1 MEEGPGFPAAGAAN
15 RSRPSGLVRRP
26 MHFELTGDQRAIRDM
41 VREFAA
47 KEIAPVAARH
57 DREHSFPMAT
67 TRRMGELGLLG
78 ITVPQEYG
86 GPGADYVSF
95 ALVAEELARAD
106 ASHSV
111 IFGANASLSVGPVMA
126 FGTEGQKRK
135 WLPGLAS
142 GKLLGCYALTEPE
155 SGSDAGSLR
164 TTARRDGDHYVIDG
178 AKQFITNGGVADAC
192 IVVARTDPKST
203 DARGVSA
210 FIVDAKSK
218 GFKVGRN
225 EQKLGL
231 NASYTNQIFFEGLQV
246 PAENRLGREGEGF
259 KVAMATL
266 DTGRIMC
273 AAGSTGLARAAF
285 EDSLAYSKERKQFGK
300 PIATNQ
306 AIQWKLADM
315 DVNIEAGRNLYLK
328 SAWLKD
334 RGENFTH
341 AASRAKL
348 FASEMAM
355 KATIDGV
362 QIHGGNGY
370 TKDYA
375 VERYMRDIKIFEI
388 FEGTSE
394 IQRLV
399 IARHILG
406 G

>member
-1 MEEGPGFPAAGAAN
+1 
-15 RSRPSGLVRRP
+15 
-26 MHFELTGDQRAIRDM
+26 MHFELSDDQRAIRDM

-47 KEIAPVAARH
+47 KEIRPIAAQH
-57 DREHSFPMAT
+57 DRDHTFPMAT
-67 TRRMGELGLLG
+67 AKRMGELGLLG
-78 ITVPQEYG
+78 ITVPERYG

-111 IFGANASLSVGPVMA
+111 IFGANASLSVGPIMA
-126 FGTEGQKRK
+126 FGTQEQKAT

-155 SGSDAGSLR
+155 AGSDAGSLK
-164 TTARRDGDHYVIDG
+164 TSARKEGDHYVVDG
-178 AKQFITNGGVADAC
+178 QKQFITNGGVADVC
-192 IVVARTDPKST
+192 ILFARTDPKSA
-203 DARGVSA
+203 DAKGVSA
-210 FIVDAKSK
+210 FIVDTKSK

-225 EQKLGL
+225 ESKLGL
-231 NASYTNQIFFEGLQV
+231 NASYTNQLFFEGLQV
-246 PAENRLGREGEGF
+246 PQENLLGKEGEGF

-266 DTGRIMC
+266 DTGRIMA
-273 AAGSTGLARAAF
+273 AAGSTGIARAAY
-285 EDSLAYSKERKQFGK
+285 EDSLAYAKERRQFGK

-315 DVNIEAGRNLYLK
+315 DVAIEAGRNLYLK
-328 SAWLKD
+328 AAWLKD
-334 RGENFTH
+334 KGEPFTH

-348 FASEMAM
+348 FCSEMAT

-370 TKDYA
+370 TKDYS

-394 IQRLV
+394 VQRLV
-399 IARHILG
+399 IARHVLG
-406 G
+406 A

>member
-1 MEEGPGFPAAGAAN
+1 
-15 RSRPSGLVRRP
+15 
-26 MHFELTGDQRAIRDM
+26 MHFELSDDQRAIRDM

-47 KEIAPVAARH
+47 KEIRPIAAQH
-57 DREHSFPMAT
+57 DRDHTFPMAT
-67 TRRMGELGLLG
+67 AKRMGELGLLG
-78 ITVPQEYG
+78 ITVPERYG

-111 IFGANASLSVGPVMA
+111 IFGANASLSVGPIMA
-126 FGTEGQKRK
+126 FGTQEQKAT

-155 SGSDAGSLR
+155 AGSDAGSLK
-164 TTARRDGDHYVIDG
+164 TSARREGDHYVVDG
-178 AKQFITNGGVADAC
+178 QKQFITNGGVADVC
-192 IVVARTDPKST
+192 ILFARTDPKSA
-203 DARGVSA
+203 DAKGVSA
-210 FIVDAKSK
+210 FIVDTKSK

-225 EQKLGL
+225 ESKLGL
-231 NASYTNQIFFEGLQV
+231 NASYTNQLFFEGLQV
-246 PAENRLGREGEGF
+246 PQENLLGKEGEGF

-266 DTGRIMC
+266 DTGRIMA
-273 AAGSTGLARAAF
+273 AAGSTGIARAAY
-285 EDSLAYSKERKQFGK
+285 EDSLAYAKERRQFGK

-315 DVNIEAGRNLYLK
+315 DVAIEAGRNLYLK
-328 SAWLKD
+328 AAWLKD
-334 RGENFTH
+334 KGEPFTH

-348 FASEMAM
+348 FCSEMAT

-370 TKDYA
+370 TKDYS

-394 IQRLV
+394 VQRLV
-399 IARHILG
+399 IARHVLG
-406 G
+406 A

>member
-1 MEEGPGFPAAGAAN
+1 MGAT
-15 RSRPSGLVRRP
+15 PSAKRRP
-26 MHFELTGDQRAIRDM
+26 LTRRLHVCGAPPVGVDFQLSEDQRAIRDM

-47 KEIAPVAARH
+47 KEVTPIAAKH
-57 DREHSFPMAT
+57 DREHTFPMAT
-67 TRRMGELGLLG
+67 AKRMGELGLLG
-78 ITVPQEYG
+78 ITVPEAYG

-111 IFGANASLSVGPVMA
+111 IFGANASLSVGPILN
-126 FGTEGQKRK
+126 FGSEEQKQRYLGK
-135 WLPGLAS
+135 LAS
-142 GKLLGCYALTEPE
+142 GQYLGCYALTEPE

-164 TTARRDGDHYVIDG
+164 TSARKDGDHYVVNGQKLFISNG
-178 AKQFITNGGVADAC
+178 AVADVC
-192 IVVARTDPKST
+192 ILFARTDPKST

-210 FIVDAKSK
+210 FIVDTKSK

-231 NASYTNQIFFEGLQV
+231 NASYTNQLFFEDMAV
-246 PAENRLGREGEGF
+246 PGANRLGKEGEGF
-259 KVAMATL
+259 KIAMATL
-266 DTGRIMC
+266 DTGRIMA
-273 AAGSTGLARAAF
+273 AAGSTGIARAAY
-285 EDSLAYSKERKQFGK
+285 EDSVAYSKERKQFGR
-300 PIATNQ
+300 PIADNQ

-315 DVNIEAGRNLYLK
+315 DVAIEAGRNLYLK
-328 SAWLKD
+328 AAWLKD
-334 RGENFTH
+334 KGQPFTH

-348 FASEMAM
+348 FCSETAM
-355 KATIDGV
+355 KATIEGV

-399 IARHILG
+399 IARHVLG
-406 G
+406 A

>member
-1 MEEGPGFPAAGAAN
+1 VQF
-15 RSRPSGLVRRP
+15 S
-26 MHFELTGDQRAIRDM
+26 LTDEQRAIRDM

-47 KEIAPVAARH
+47 REIAPVAGKH

-67 TRRMGELGLLG
+67 AKRMGELGLLG
-78 ITVPQEYG
+78 VTVPEKYG

-111 IFGANASLSVGPVMA
+111 IFGANASLSVGPILN
-126 FGTEGQKRK
+126 FGTEAQKENY
-135 WLPGLAS
+135 LPGLSS

-155 SGSDAGSLR
+155 AGSDAGSLK
-164 TTARRDGDHYVIDG
+164 TTARRDGDDYVIDG
-178 AKQFITNGGVADAC
+178 QKVFISNGAVADVC
-192 IVVARTDPKST
+192 ILFARTDPKST

-210 FIVDAKSK
+210 FIVDTKTS

-225 EQKLGL
+225 EHKLGL
-231 NASYTNQIFFEGLQV
+231 NASYTNQLFFEGMRV
-246 PAENRLGREGEGF
+246 PAANRLGAEGEGF
-259 KVAMATL
+259 KIAMATL
-266 DTGRIMC
+266 DTGRIMA
-273 AAGSTGLARAAF
+273 AAGSTGIARAAY
-285 EDSLAYSKERKQFGK
+285 EDSVAYAKERKQFGK
-300 PIATNQ
+300 PIASNQ

-315 DVNIEAGRNLYLK
+315 DVHIEAGRNLYLK
-328 SAWLKD
+328 AAWLKD
-334 RGENFTH
+334 QQQPYTH

-348 FASEMAM
+348 FCSEMAM

-370 TKDYA
+370 TKDYN

-406 G
+406 N

>member
-1 MEEGPGFPAAGAAN
+1 M
-15 RSRPSGLVRRP
+15 RPP
-26 MHFELTGDQRAIRDM
+26 MQFELTEDQRAIRDM

-47 KEIAPVAARH
+47 KEIQPVAAKH

-78 ITVPQEYG
+78 VTVPQEYG

-111 IFGANASLSVGPVMA
+111 IFGANASLSVGPIMA
-126 FGTEGQKRK
+126 FGTDAQKQK

-164 TTARRDGDHYVIDG
+164 TSARRDGDHYVIDG
-178 AKQFITNGGVADAC
+178 AKQFITNGGVADVC
-192 IVVARTDPKST
+192 IVFARTDPKST

-210 FIVDAKSK
+210 FIVDTKSK

-225 EQKLGL
+225 EEKLGL
-231 NASYTNQIFFEGLQV
+231 NASYTNQLFFEGMSV
-246 PAENRLGREGEGF
+246 PAENRLGKEGEGF

-273 AAGSTGLARAAF
+273 AAGSTGIARAAF

-315 DVNIEAGRNLYLK
+315 DVAIEAGRNLYLK
-328 SAWLKD
+328 AAWLKD
-334 RGENFTH
+334 QKQPFTH
-341 AASRAKL
+341 AASRAKV
-348 FASEMAM
+348 FCSEMAM
-355 KATIDGV
+355 KATIEGV

-370 TKDYA
+370 TKDYN

-388 FEGTSE
+388 FEGTNE
-394 IQRLV
+394 IQRMV

-406 G
+406 Q

>member
-1 MEEGPGFPAAGAAN
+1 MQFA
-15 RSRPSGLVRRP
+15 
-26 MHFELTGDQRAIRDM
+26 LTDDQRAIRDM

-47 KEIAPVAARH
+47 TEVAPVAGKH
-57 DREHSFPMAT
+57 DRDHSFPEAT

-78 ITVPQEYG
+78 VTVPAEYG

-111 IFGANASLSVGPVMA
+111 IFGANASLSVGPILN
-126 FGTEGQKRK
+126 FGTEAQKRK
-135 WLPGLAS
+135 YLPGLAS
-142 GKLLGCYALTEPE
+142 GKLLGCYALTESE
-155 SGSDAGSLR
+155 SGSDAGSLK
-164 TTARRDGDHYVIDG
+164 TVARKEGDHYVING
-178 AKQFITNGGVADAC
+178 SKQFITNGGVADLC
-192 IVVARTDPKST
+192 VLFARTDPKST

-210 FIVDAKSK
+210 FLVDTKTK

-225 EQKLGL
+225 EHKLGL
-231 NASYTNQIFFEGLQV
+231 NASFTNQLFFEDMHV
-246 PAENRLGREGEGF
+246 PADALLGREGEGF
-259 KVAMATL
+259 KIAMATL
-266 DTGRIMC
+266 DTGRIMA
-273 AAGSTGLARAAF
+273 AAGSTGIARAAY
-285 EDSLAYSKERKQFGK
+285 EDSIAYAKERKQFGK
-300 PIATNQ
+300 PIASNQ

-315 DVNIEAGRNLYLK
+315 DVNIEAARNLYLK
-328 SAWLKD
+328 AAWLKD
-334 RGENFTH
+334 RNEPYTH

-370 TKDYA
+370 TKDYN

>member
-1 MEEGPGFPAAGAAN
+1 MDFQLTEG
-15 RSRPSGLVRRP
+15 
-26 MHFELTGDQRAIRDM
+26 QRMVRDM
-41 VREFAA
+41 VRKFAQD
-47 KEIAPVAARH
+47 EIQPIAARH
-57 DREHSFPMAT
+57 DRDHTFPMAT
-67 TRRMGELGLLG
+67 AKRMGELGLLG
-78 ITVPQEYG
+78 ITVPERYG

-111 IFGANASLSVGPVMA
+111 IFGANASLSVGPILSFGSEEQKQA
-126 FGTEGQKRK
+126 F
-135 WLPGLAS
+135 LPKLAS
-142 GKLLGCYALTEPE
+142 GEWLGCYALTEPE

-164 TTARRDGDHYVIDG
+164 TTARREGDHYVVDG
-178 AKQFITNGGVADAC
+178 QKQFISNGAVADLC
-192 IVVARTDPKST
+192 VLFARTDPQST
-203 DARGVSA
+203 DARGVTA
-210 FIVDAKSK
+210 FLVDTKSK

-225 EQKLGL
+225 EHKLGL
-231 NASYTNQIFFEGLQV
+231 NASYTNQLFFEGMEV
-246 PAENRLGREGEGF
+246 PAENRLGKEGEGF

-266 DTGRIMC
+266 DTGRIMA
-273 AAGSTGLARAAF
+273 AAGSVGIARAAF
-285 EDSLAYSKERKQFGK
+285 EDSTAYAKERSQFGK

-315 DVNIEAGRNLYLK
+315 DVAIEAGRNLYLK
-328 SAWLKD
+328 AAWLKD
-334 RGENFTH
+334 QGQPFTH

-348 FASEMAM
+348 YCSEMAM

-394 IQRLV
+394 VQRIV
-399 IARHILG
+399 IARHVLG
-406 G
+406 Q

>member
-1 MEEGPGFPAAGAAN
+1 MEFALSEP
-15 RSRPSGLVRRP
+15 
-26 MHFELTGDQRAIRDM
+26 QRMIRDM
-41 VREFAA
+41 VHEFAEREV
-47 KEIAPVAARH
+47 KPVAARH
-57 DREHSFPMAT
+57 DREHSFPEAT

-78 ITVPQEYG
+78 ITVPEQYG

-111 IFGANASLSVGPVMA
+111 IFGANASLTVSPILNW
-126 FGTEGQKRK
+126 GTEEQKEA
-135 WLPGLAS
+135 WLPDLAT
-142 GKLLGCYALTEPE
+142 GKRLGCYALTEPE
-155 SGSDAGSLR
+155 AGSDAGSLK
-164 TTARRDGDHYVIDG
+164 TTARREGDEYVIDG
-178 AKQFITNGGVADAC
+178 QKVFISNGAVADVC
-192 IVVARTDPKST
+192 ILFARTDPATT

-210 FIVDAKSK
+210 FVVETKSD
-218 GFKVGRN
+218 GFSVGRN
-225 EQKLGL
+225 ENKLGL
-231 NASYTNQIFFEGLQV
+231 NASYTNQLFFEGLRV
-246 PAENRLGREGEGF
+246 PAENRLGAEGDGF

-266 DTGRIMC
+266 DTGRIMA
-273 AAGSTGLARAAF
+273 AAGSTGIARAAM
-285 EDSLAYSKERKQFGK
+285 EDSIAYAQQRQQFGK
-300 PIATNQ
+300 PIASFQ

-315 DVNIEAGRNLYLK
+315 DVHVEAARNLYLK
-328 SAWLKD
+328 AAWLKD
-334 RGENFTH
+334 QGQPHTH

-370 TKDYA
+370 TRDYA

>member
-1 MEEGPGFPAAGAAN
+1 MEFALSEP
-15 RSRPSGLVRRP
+15 
-26 MHFELTGDQRAIRDM
+26 QRMIRDM
-41 VREFAA
+41 VHEFAE
-47 KEIAPVAARH
+47 KEVKPVAARH
-57 DREHSFPMAT
+57 DREHSFPEAT

-78 ITVPQEYG
+78 ITVPEPYG

-95 ALVAEELARAD
+95 ALVAEELAWAD

-111 IFGANASLSVGPVMA
+111 IFGANASLTVSPILNW
-126 FGTEGQKRK
+126 GTEEQKQA
-135 WLPGLAS
+135 WLPDLAA
-142 GKLLGCYALTEPE
+142 GKRLGCYALTEPE
-155 SGSDAGSLR
+155 AGSDAGSLKTR
-164 TTARRDGDHYVIDG
+164 AVREGDEYVVDGQKVFISNG
-178 AKQFITNGGVADAC
+178 AVADVC
-192 IVVARTDPKST
+192 ILFARTDPGSQ

-210 FIVDAKSK
+210 FVVDTKSD
-218 GFKVGRN
+218 GFSVGRN
-225 EQKLGL
+225 EDKLGL
-231 NASYTNQIFFEGLQV
+231 NASYTNQLFFEGLRV
-246 PAENRLGREGEGF
+246 PAENRLGAEGDGF
-259 KVAMATL
+259 RIAMSTL
-266 DTGRIMC
+266 DTGRIMA
-273 AAGSTGLARAAF
+273 AAGSTGIARAAM
-285 EDSLAYSKERKQFGK
+285 EDSIAYAQQRKQFGK
-300 PIATNQ
+300 PIASFQ

-315 DVNIEAGRNLYLK
+315 DVHIEAARNLYLK
-328 SAWLKD
+328 AAWLKD
-334 RGENFTH
+334 RQEPHTH

>member
-1 MEEGPGFPAAGAAN
+1 MQFA
-15 RSRPSGLVRRP
+15 
-26 MHFELTGDQRAIRDM
+26 LTDDQRAIRDM

-47 KEIAPVAARH
+47 KEVAPVAARH
-57 DREHSFPMAT
+57 DRDHSFPEAT

-78 ITVPQEYG
+78 VTVPTEYG

-111 IFGANASLSVGPVMA
+111 IFGANASLSVGPILN
-126 FGTEGQKRK
+126 FGTEEQKRRY
-135 WLPGLAS
+135 LPGLAS

-155 SGSDAGSLR
+155 SGSDAGSLK
-164 TTARRDGDHYVIDG
+164 TTARKDGDHYVVDG
-178 AKQFITNGGVADAC
+178 AKQFITNGGVADLC
-192 IVVARTDPKST
+192 VLFARTDAKST

-210 FIVDAKSK
+210 FLVDTKTK

-225 EQKLGL
+225 EHKLGL
-231 NASYTNQIFFEGLQV
+231 NASYTNQLFFEGMVL
-246 PAENRLGREGEGF
+246 PKDALLGKEGEGF
-259 KVAMATL
+259 RIAMATL
-266 DTGRIMC
+266 DTGRIMA
-273 AAGSTGLARAAF
+273 AAGSTGIARAAY
-285 EDSLAYSKERKQFGK
+285 EDSVAYAKERRQFGK

-315 DVNIEAGRNLYLK
+315 DVNIEAARNLYLK
-328 SAWLKD
+328 AAWLKD
-334 RGENFTH
+334 RGEPYTH

-355 KATIDGV
+355 KATLDGV

>member
-1 MEEGPGFPAAGAAN
+1 MQFD
-15 RSRPSGLVRRP
+15 
-26 MHFELTGDQRAIRDM
+26 LTEDQRAIRDM

-47 KEIAPVAARH
+47 KEITPVAAKH
-57 DREHSFPMAT
+57 DRDHSFPRET

-111 IFGANASLSVGPVMA
+111 IFGANASLSVGPIMA
-126 FGTEGQKRK
+126 FGTEEQKRK

-164 TTARRDGDHYVIDG
+164 TSARREGDHYVIDG
-178 AKQFITNGGVADAC
+178 AKQFITNGGVADTC
-192 IVVARTDPKST
+192 ILFARTDPKST

-210 FIVDAKSK
+210 FIVDTKSK
-218 GFKVGRN
+218 GFSVGRN
-225 EQKLGL
+225 EEKLGL
-231 NASYTNQIFFEGLQV
+231 NASYTNQLAFEGLEV
-246 PAENRLGREGEGF
+246 PAENRLGKEGEGF

-315 DVNIEAGRNLYLK
+315 DVAIEAGRNLYLK
-328 SAWLKD
+328 AAWLKD
-334 RGENFTH
+334 RGEPFTH
-341 AASRAKL
+341 AASRAKV
-348 FASEMAM
+348 FCSEMAM

-370 TKDYA
+370 TKDYS

-388 FEGTSE
+388 FEGTNE
-394 IQRLV
+394 IQRVV
-399 IARHILG
+399 IARHLLG
-406 G
+406 A

>member
-1 MEEGPGFPAAGAAN
+1 MQFD
-15 RSRPSGLVRRP
+15 
-26 MHFELTGDQRAIRDM
+26 LTEDQRAIRDM

-47 KEIAPVAARH
+47 TEITPVAGKH
-57 DREHSFPMAT
+57 DREHSFPKET

-86 GPGADYVSF
+86 GPGADYISF

-111 IFGANASLSVGPVMA
+111 IFGANASLSVGPIMA
-126 FGTEGQKRK
+126 FGTDAQKQK

-164 TTARRDGDHYVIDG
+164 TSARREGDHYVIDG
-178 AKQFITNGGVADAC
+178 AKQFITNGGVADTC
-192 IVVARTDPKST
+192 ILFARTDPKST

-225 EQKLGL
+225 EEKLGL
-231 NASYTNQIFFEGLQV
+231 NASYTNQLFFEGLEV
-246 PAENRLGREGEGF
+246 PAENRLGKEGEGF

-273 AAGSTGLARAAF
+273 AAGSTGIARAAF
-285 EDSLAYSKERKQFGK
+285 EDSLAYSRERKQFGR

-328 SAWLKD
+328 AAWLKD
-334 RGENFTH
+334 RGEPFTH
-341 AASRAKL
+341 AASRAKV
-348 FASEMAM
+348 FCSEMAM

-388 FEGTSE
+388 FEGTNE
-394 IQRLV
+394 IQRVV
-399 IARHILG
+399 IARHLLG
-406 G
+406 S

>member
-1 MEEGPGFPAAGAAN
+1 MDA
-15 RSRPSGLVRRP
+15 VR
-26 MHFELTGDQRAIRDM
+26 FELSDEQRQIRDM
-41 VREFAA
+41 VREFAHNEVKPIAA
-47 KEIAPVAARH
+47 KH
-57 DREHSFPMAT
+57 DREHSFPKAT
-67 TRRMGELGLLG
+67 TKRMGELGLLG
-78 ITVPQEYG
+78 ITVPETYG

-111 IFGANASLSVGPVMA
+111 IFGANASLGVGPLLS
-126 FGTEGQKRK
+126 FGTEEQKRRF
-135 WLPGLAS
+135 LPGLAS
-142 GKLLGCYALTEPE
+142 GKLLACYALTEPE
-155 SGSDAGSLR
+155 AGSDAGSLT
-164 TTARRDGDHYVIDG
+164 TTAVRKGDRYLVNG
-178 AKQFITNGGVADAC
+178 QKQFISNGAVADVC
-192 IVVARTDPKST
+192 ILFARTDLAST

-210 FIVDAKSK
+210 FIVETKSK

-225 EQKLGL
+225 EEKLGL
-231 NASYTNQIFFEGLQV
+231 NASYTNQLSFEDLEV
-246 PAENRLGREGEGF
+246 PAGNRLGKEGEGF

-266 DTGRIMC
+266 DTGRIMA
-273 AAGSTGLARAAF
+273 AAGSVGIARAAF
-285 EDSLAYSKERKQFGK
+285 EDSVAYAKERKQFGR
-300 PIATNQ
+300 PIIENQ

-315 DVNIEAGRNLYLK
+315 DVAIEAGRNLYLK
-328 SAWLKD
+328 AAWLKD
-334 RGENFTH
+334 QGQPFTH

-348 FASEMAM
+348 WCSEMAM
-355 KATIDGV
+355 KATIEAV

-399 IARHILG
+399 IARHVLG

>member
-1 MEEGPGFPAAGAAN
+1 
-15 RSRPSGLVRRP
+15 VCRP
-26 MHFELTGDQRAIRDM
+26 MQFELTEDQRAIRDM

-47 KEIAPVAARH
+47 KEIAPVAAKH

-111 IFGANASLSVGPVMA
+111 IFGANASLSVGPIMA
-126 FGTEGQKRK
+126 FGTEAQKQK

-164 TTARRDGDHYVIDG
+164 TAARREGDHYVIDG

-192 IVVARTDPKST
+192 ILFARTDPKST

-231 NASYTNQIFFEGLQV
+231 NASYTNQLFFEGLEV
-246 PAENRLGREGEGF
+246 PAENRLGKEGEGF

-273 AAGSTGLARAAF
+273 AAGSTGIARAAF

-328 SAWLKD
+328 AAWLKD
-334 RGENFTH
+334 RKQDFTH
-341 AASRAKL
+341 AASRAKV
-348 FASEMAM
+348 FCSEMAM

-388 FEGTSE
+388 FEGTNE
-394 IQRLV
+394 IQRVV
-399 IARHILG
+399 IARHLLG
-406 G
+406 QG